1 MSDLLH
7 GITWAAPEG
16 ASAGARATVLNAAA
30 QEAVARYVVD
40 DEAAKRYLDEQAQYA
55 KWFRLVSPNEA
66 SVVQRFDHDFFATV
80 AKVLRSAL
88 VDDDQTTG
96 GGPSREARRAVE
108 QFFSEGLAGGEIVDV
123 FAIAGEDRPEISVLS
138 DEFLDDIHTR
148 LSRPELQVAL
158 LRKLLNG
165 EIRTRLAANRTQS
178 KRFSDELQAVLDRH
192 HVKQLT
198 SAEVVAELV
207 KLAKRLREQRNRNEQ
222 LGLTPQELAF
232 YDVLVAKGDE
242 WVNDPRLKDIA
253 SEIVRGLVNPSD
265 PALGVDWTQ
274 RSNLE
279 SKVRLRIKQILRR
292 NKKLLNTDGGGFDGL
307 VDRVFAQARTLYER
321 CRTLTA
327 AAGTE
332 SPHARGDRRR
342 PRAGAAPYENR
353 RQGDLRG
360 RPHLVPSGTRFTL

>member
-1 MSDLLH
+1 LGLAQGKLQEKYEVMQDLLH
-7 GITWAAPEG
+7 DITWK
-16 ASAGARATVLNAAA
+16 ASDGAGAAERATILYTGAEA
-30 QEAVARYVVD
+30 AVARYVLD
-40 DEAAKRYLDEQAQYA
+40 DEAVKRYLDEQGQYA
-55 KWFRLVSPNEA
+55 KWFRLVSPNEP

-80 AKVLRSAL
+80 AKALRTAL
-88 VDDDQTTG
+88 VDDDEIDG
-96 GGPSREARRAVE
+96 DGPSHGARRAVE
-108 QFFSEGLAGGEIVDV
+108 QFFSDGLAGGEVIDV

-178 KRFSDELQAVLDRH
+178 KRFSDELQAVLDRY

-207 KLAKRLREQRNRNEQ
+207 KLAKQLRDQRERNQQ
-222 LGLTPQELAF
+222 LGLTSQELAF
-232 YDVLVAKGDE
+232 YDVLVATGDE
-242 WVNDPRLKDIA
+242 WVEDPRLKDIA
-253 SEIVRGLVNPSD
+253 SEIVRGLMNPAD

-292 NKKLLNTDGGGFDGL
+292 NKKFLHNDGGDFDGI
-307 VDRVFAQARTLYER
+307 VDRVFDQARTLYER
-321 CRTLTA
+321 WPDV
-327 AAGTE
+327 E
-332 SPHARGDRRR
+332 GDTW
-342 PRAGAAPYENR
+342 N
-353 RQGDLRG
+353 
-360 RPHLVPSGTRFTL
+360 